1 MMKIVKNKYLVMRAL
16 KEKYNPEDALA
27 WTATARELAKA
38 TGLNEAQVGNVG
50 RKLAVERL
58 AREVASQRTVKS
70 GKSLKY
76 QKTVG
81 YALNR
86 AGAVELDR
94 MQAQLDELGLEL

>member
-16 KEKYNPEDALA
+16 KEKYDPEAALA
-27 WTATARELAKA
+27 WTATARELAKL

>member
-16 KEKYNPEDALA
+16 KEKYNPEDSIA
-27 WTATARELAKA
+27 WTATARELAKL

-58 AREVASQRTVKS
+58 AREVKGTRTVKS
-70 GKSLKY
+70 GSKR
-76 QKTVG
+76 KTLPSVG

-86 AGAVELDR
+86 AGALELDR
-94 MQAQLDELGLEL
+94 MQSQLDELGLKL